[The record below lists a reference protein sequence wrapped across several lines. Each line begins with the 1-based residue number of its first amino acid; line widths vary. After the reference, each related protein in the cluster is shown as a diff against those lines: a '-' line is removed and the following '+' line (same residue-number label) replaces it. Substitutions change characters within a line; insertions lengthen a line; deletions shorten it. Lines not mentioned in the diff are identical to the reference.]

1 LFAGYAYLKDLP
13 PERGIDYH
21 NKESFQNRSATCR
34 PLRRCARMCTHVC
47 FLEPDVVDLA
57 LQIPI
62 DLKLREGVEK

>member
-1 LFAGYAYLKDLP
+1 
-13 PERGIDYH
+13 
-21 NKESFQNRSATCR
+21 
-34 PLRRCARMCTHVC
+34 MCTHVC